1 MGTLDGRIALITGAG
16 RGIGREEALFFA
28 AEGAKVVVND
38 PGVAPDGSGGD
49 ASVAAAVAAE
59 INAAGGVAVANTD
72 SVSDWLG
79 AKRMVDTAI
88 DAFGDLHIVVN
99 NAAISR
105 PRALVNMTEGEFDDV
120 VAVKLKGTFAVSRWA
135 ARYWRERYETGDR
148 ADRAIINTSSST
160 GLNSPYPLNTNYA
173 AANAGVAAMTL
184 LHSLELGRY
193 GVRVNC
199 ISPGARTRLSLD
211 LPAGIQSL
219 TRRDTPA
226 PDAFDPWHPSHQ
238 AVVVAYLASA
248 GCPLTGQVLTVRG
261 STVTV
266 SHNWSLGEHVSKENA
281 GWTVD
286 ELARALGELC
296 FEDPFD
302 KLIYLSRVYG
312 VTNREQVQQLIN
324 TFLDNDE
331 RTEPGKTS

>member
-1 MGTLDGRIALITGAG
+1 MGTLDGRIALITGSG

-38 PGVAPDGSGGD
+38 PGVAPDGSGTD
-49 ASVAAAVAAE
+49 TSVAAAVVAE
-59 INAAGGVAVANTD
+59 INVAGGTAVASTD
-72 SVSDWLG
+72 SVSDWQG
-79 AKRMVDTAI
+79 ARRMVDTAV
-88 DAFGDLHIVVN
+88 DAFGGLHIVVN

-105 PRALVNMTEGEFDDV
+105 PRALVNMTEEEFDDV

-135 ARYWRERYETGDR
+135 ARYWRERYEAGDR
-148 ADRAIINTSSST
+148 ADRAIVNTSSSA

-173 AANAGVAAMTL
+173 AANAGVGAMTM

-211 LPAGIQSL
+211 LPAGVQSL
-219 TRRDTPA
+219 TRQDTPA
-226 PDAFDPWHPSHQ
+226 PGAFDPWHPVHQ
-238 AVVVAYLASA
+238 AVVAAYLSSA
-248 GCPLTGQVLTVRG
+248 DCPLSGQVLTVRG
-261 STVTV
+261 STVTAT
-266 SHNWSLGEHVSKENA
+266 HNWSLGEQVSKENA
-281 GWTVD
+281 GWTVG
-286 ELARALGELC
+286 ELARALGKLP

-312 VTNREQVQQLIN
+312 ATSREQIQQLLN
-324 TFLDNDE
+324 TILDNDE
-331 RTEPGKTS
+331 RPEPGKAS

>member
-1 MGTLDGRIALITGAG
+1 MGTLDGRVALITGAG

-49 ASVAAAVAAE
+49 TSVAAAVVAE
-59 INAAGGVAVANTD
+59 INAAGGTAIANTD
-72 SVSDWLG
+72 SVSDWHG
-79 AKRMVDTAI
+79 ARRMVGTAI
-88 DAFGDLHIVVN
+88 EVFGDLHVVVN

-105 PRALVNMTEGEFDDV
+105 PRALVNMTEEEFDKV
-120 VAVKLKGTFAVSRWA
+120 IAVKLKGTFAVSRWA
-135 ARYWRERYETGDR
+135 ARYWRERYEAGDR
-148 ADRAIINTSSST
+148 ADRAIINTSSSA

-173 AANAGVAAMTL
+173 AANAGVGAMTI

-211 LPAGIQSL
+211 LPAGVQSL
-219 TRRDTPA
+219 TARDAPA
-226 PDAFDPWHPSHQ
+226 PGAFDPWHPVHQ
-238 AVVVAYLASA
+238 AVVAAYLASA
-248 GCPLTGQVLTVRG
+248 DCPLTGQVLTVRG

-266 SHNWSLGEHVSKENA
+266 THNWSLGEHVSKENA

-286 ELARALGELC
+286 ELARALDMIS
-296 FEDPFD
+296 FEAPID
-302 KLIYLSRVYG
+302 KLVYLSRVYG
-312 VTNREQVQQLIN
+312 ATTREQLQQLIN
-324 TFLDNDE
+324 MFLDNDH
-331 RTEPGKTS
+331 RS